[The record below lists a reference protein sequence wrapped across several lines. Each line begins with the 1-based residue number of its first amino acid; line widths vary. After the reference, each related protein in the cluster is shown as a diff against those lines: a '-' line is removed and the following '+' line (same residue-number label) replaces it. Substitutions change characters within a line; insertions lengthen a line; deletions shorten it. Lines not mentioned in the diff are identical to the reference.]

1 LKDIAQAL
9 YDRFGIYTVYLRKL
23 PQNDEVNPLT
33 GTAFTKYH
41 LGIAYQAAIYAENQG
56 LLDKEPEALRKQIDS
71 GRAASQ
77 NFETDPVPHTMAE
90 NRQANSFAF
99 RTSVRGTQHVA
110 TTRIEHVVG
119 EDGELHAV
127 QVPVTQEDG
136 EANLNGAGQ
145 RYDREQD
152 ELIVEPPIMGGK
164 PIIRPNW

>member
-1 LKDIAQAL
+1 
-9 YDRFGIYTVYLRKL
+9 
-23 PQNDEVNPLT
+23 
-33 GTAFTKYH
+33 
-41 LGIAYQAAIYAENQG
+41 
-56 LLDKEPEALRKQIDS
+56 
-71 GRAASQ
+71 
-77 NFETDPVPHTMAE
+77 MAE